1 MIIKEELEVY
11 KLKLEAYRGNKE
23 LGKIYMALCKQTQ
36 NHIILRK
43 EMEII
48 RENIEFIDKTLKKIP
63 NDERNVIYDAYLND
77 ELSIIEILKKYKISN
92 SKYHKYIDDIIRK
105 ALIK

>member
-1 MIIKEELEVY
+1 
-11 KLKLEAYRGNKE
+11 
-23 LGKIYMALCKQTQ
+23 
-36 NHIILRK
+36 
-43 EMEII
+43 MEII